1 MLLRMV
7 AVAQT
12 PGEPAGSFLRAVSE
26 IGHRIRHARRV
37 RPEIVTPNR
46 SGGHLRN
53 RAAAF
58 PRRLYA
64 TATMESRSP
73 LRGVAPVSTTLGRF
87 RS

>member
-64 TATMESRSP
+64 TATHGSGTHPRGALALSRDLDSP
-73 LRGVAPVSTTLGRF
+73 
-87 RS
+87 